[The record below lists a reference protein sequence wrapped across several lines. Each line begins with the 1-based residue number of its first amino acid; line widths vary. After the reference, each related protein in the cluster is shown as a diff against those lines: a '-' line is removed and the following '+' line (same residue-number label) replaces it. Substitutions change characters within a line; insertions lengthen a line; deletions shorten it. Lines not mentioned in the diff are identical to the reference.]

1 MASLNKNIP
10 GRVLALDIGTVR
22 IGAAISDIN
31 RIIAQPLE
39 VWKAENDEW
48 LINFDECLKKYDPS
62 LIVLGLPVRTDGK
75 KSAMAEKILEI
86 LENLKAKYPERNFIT
101 HDERFTTVIAQR
113 TLLEADTSRKK
124 RKKTVDKIAAVIIL
138 ESILENL

>member
-1 MASLNKNIP
+1 MASLNKNNP

-22 IGAAISDIN
+22 IGAAVSDPN
-31 RIIAQPLE
+31 RIIAQPLD

-48 LINFDECLKKYDPS
+48 LNDFDECLKKYDPS

-75 KSAMAEKILEI
+75 KSSMAEKILEI
-86 LENLKAKYPERNFIT
+86 LENLKAKYPEKNFIT